1 VSGGFSVHAYAEI
14 IATRPLGIVIY
25 YCIPMD
31 GDWRKF
37 EVYLANVKWREE
49 DLEGTVVCA
58 CLPPFCMMVNSYIE
72 EKRMS

>member
-1 VSGGFSVHAYAEI
+1 
-14 IATRPLGIVIY
+14 
-25 YCIPMD
+25 MD
-31 GDWRKF
+31 GDWREF
-37 EVYLANVKWREE
+37 EAYLANVKWREE